1 MIFWLSVLAGGFCA
15 WYAIKMGFY
24 ETWTMLFNIVIS
36 IYVAIFLTPFVAE
49 IIPGASDT
57 PYGLALTIVAVAV
70 GCFLILHGISYIF
83 LTSQFSVSFP
93 KLFDILFA
101 GFLGFL
107 GGFLIFSFLIFII
120 AVTPLSAN
128 PLLGKV
134 GFNKQCQ
141 QSNISYIC
149 WWCDL
154 VNSFVSVQENEI
166 TTEQAI
172 GKLLKS
178 VKSKQQLYDKPAE
191 HESTE
196 APLS

>member
-15 WYAIKMGFY
+15 WYALKMGFY
-24 ETWTMLFNIVIS
+24 ETWTMLFNIVVS
-36 IYVAIFLTPFVAE
+36 VYAAIFLTPLATE

-57 PYGLALTIVAVAV
+57 SYGLALTILAIAV

-128 PLLGKV
+128 PLVGKV
-134 GFNKQCQ
+134 GFNKQYQ
-141 QSNISYIC
+141 QSNISYVC

-154 VNSFVSVQENEI
+154 VHSFVSTQKNEV

-172 GKLLKS
+172 GKLLKG
-178 VKSKQQLYDKPAE
+178 VNSKQQLDTKPAE
-191 HESTE
+191 HESAETHL
-196 APLS
+196 P

>member
-1 MIFWLSVLAGGFCA
+1 MIFWLSILAGGFCA
-15 WYAIKMGFY
+15 WYALKMGFY

-36 IYVAIFLTPFVAE
+36 VYVAIFLTPLATEF
-49 IIPGASDT
+49 IPGASDT
-57 PYGLALTIVAVAV
+57 LYGLALAILAIAV

-83 LTSQFSVSFP
+83 LTGQFSVSFP

-107 GGFLIFSFLIFII
+107 GGFLIFSFLIFLI
-120 AVTPLSAN
+120 AVTPLSAD

-134 GFNKQCQ
+134 GFDKQCQ

-154 VNSFVSVQENEI
+154 VHSFVSTQENKI
-166 TTEQAI
+166 TAEQAI
-172 GKLLKS
+172 SKLLKGTQ
-178 VKSKQQLYDKPAE
+178 SKQQLDAKPAE
-191 HESTE
+191 HESAE
-196 APLS
+196 VPLP

>member
-15 WYAIKMGFY
+15 WYALKMGFY

-36 IYVAIFLTPFVAE
+36 VYVAIFLTPFVTE
-49 IIPGASDT
+49 IIPGISDT
-57 PYGLALTIVAVAV
+57 QYGLALTILVIAV
-70 GCFLILHGISYIF
+70 GCFLILYGISYIF
-83 LTSQFSVSFP
+83 LTGQFSVSFP

-107 GGFLIFSFLIFII
+107 GGFLVFSFLIFII

-128 PLLGKV
+128 QFAGKV

-154 VNSFVSVQENEI
+154 VNSFVSTQENKI

-172 GKLLKS
+172 GKLLKGTQ
-178 VKSKQQLYDKPAE
+178 SKQPLETIPPEGKPFGG
-191 HESTE
+191 
-196 APLS
+196 